1 MKIVECVPNFSEGK
15 NQEIFDELISSV
27 KNVNEAKLL
36 SLEPDGDY
44 NRVVVTLAGS
54 DKGIVEAA
62 LNMSLKAASLIDMR
76 THKGAHPRMGAIDV
90 VPFVPIRGITMEECA
105 GLAKEYGRIIS
116 EELSV
121 PVYLYEEAAAKPE
134 RRNLANVRKGEYE
147 GLREKLA
154 DPVWAPDFGS
164 NEFNPRLGAIITGA
178 RFFLLAYNVNI
189 RSTDISISKEI
200 AEMVRESGR
209 NKKDENGNVIK
220 IDGKPVKEPGLL
232 KSVKGMGVSLEKY
245 GITQVSMNLTNYNV
259 TGIHTAFEKVKEL
272 ANKFGAEVSGSEL
285 VGLVPLEAIIN
296 AGKYYAGEKNLAE
309 EDLIKIAVE
318 KLGLE
323 DLYSINYKE
332 KIIDYLI

>member
-15 NQEIFDELISSV
+15 NQEIFNELISSV
-27 KNVNEAKLL
+27 KNINEAKLL

-54 DKGIVEAA
+54 EKGIVEAA
-62 LNMSLKAASLIDMR
+62 LSMSRKAASLIDMR
-76 THKGAHPRMGAIDV
+76 THKGKHPRMGAIDV
-90 VPFVPIRGITMEECA
+90 VPFVPVRDITMEECA
-105 GLAKEYGRIIS
+105 GLAREYGRVIS

-121 PVYLYEEAAAKPE
+121 PVYLYEEAATKPE
-134 RRNLANVRKGEYE
+134 RKNLANVRKGEYE
-147 GLREKLA
+147 GLPDKLA
-154 DPVWAPDFGS
+154 NPEWAPDFGT
-164 NEFNPRLGAIITGA
+164 NEFNPKLGAIITGA
-178 RFFLLAYNVNI
+178 RFFLVAYNVNI
-189 RSTDISISKEI
+189 RSMDVSISKEI

-232 KSVKGMGVSLEKY
+232 RSVKGMGVSLEKY
-245 GITQVSMNLTNYNV
+245 GITQVSMNLTNYNI

-285 VGLVPLEAIIN
+285 VGLVPLESLIH
-296 AGKYYAGEKNLAE
+296 AGKYYAAGKNLSE
-309 EDLIKIAVE
+309 EDIIKLAVE